1 MTTSSS
7 PSAGGADPSVLATLS
22 SDDWAA
28 LLVATRAELRTR
40 TDLGADLAV
49 VRDTPTGRLVA
60 GSGRDTVVA
69 ALSADAALW
78 TAVLDRLPDEVAARL
93 MPPPG
98 DEVADVHGAAVAD
111 GAAVA
116 QLREELGRAR
126 ARARALREERDT
138 WQRRAEGADA
148 RALRAEAAQRTAE
161 QQRRDLQD
169 ALDRARSVLTQADE
183 ERARAVERER
193 RRRDSEH
200 QRLAEE
206 NAALRRREE
215 EHLAAERRRAAQQPR
230 RGPVSA
236 DVPAHEPAPRVVPGR
251 PTRLPQ
257 DMVPG
262 TTAWARALLGPGRL
276 VLVDGYN
283 VSRQHQGGR
292 DLEGQRVWLVQVLV
306 NAAAVHRW
314 RPVVVFD
321 GQQAGGRLPAVGRQ
335 RVEVRFT
342 GEGITA
348 DDELVLAVEGTDEPV
363 VVVTD
368 DRELQDR
375 VRAVDADV
383 VGTTAFLSVARG

>member
-1 MTTSSS
+1 M
-7 PSAGGADPSVLATLS
+7 DPSVLATLS

-40 TDLGADLAV
+40 TDLTGDLAM
-49 VRDTPTGRLVA
+49 VRDTPTGRLVS
-60 GSGRDTVVA
+60 GSGRDTVIT
-69 ALSADAALW
+69 ALSADASLW
-78 TAVLDRLPDEVAARL
+78 AAIIDRLPGDVAELLVA
-93 MPPPG
+93 PAG
-98 DEVADVHGAAVAD
+98 DEAAATAD
-111 GAAVA
+111 GAAA
-116 QLREELGRAR
+116 KLREELERAR

-148 RALRAEAAQRTAE
+148 RAARAEATQQATE
-161 QQRRDLQD
+161 QQRRVLEDELAHLRA
-169 ALDRARSVLTQADE
+169 ALAQADE
-183 ERARAVERER
+183 EREGAVERER
-193 RRRDSEH
+193 RRRDSEQ
-200 QRLAEE
+200 QRLARE
-206 NAALRRREE
+206 NASLRRREE
-215 EHLAAERRRAAQQPR
+215 ERVAAARRRAAEQQLR
-230 RGPVSA
+230 ESVGGDTETLEPV
-236 DVPAHEPAPRVVPGR
+236 PRVTPGR
-251 PTRLPQ
+251 PTRLPR
-257 DMVPG
+257 DLVPG

-283 VSRQHQGGR
+283 VSQQHQGGR

-321 GQQAGGRLPAVGRQ
+321 GQQAGGRLPAAGRQ

-342 GEGITA
+342 GAGITA

-375 VRAVDADV
+375 VRAADADV